1 MKILY
6 PSIYP
11 FIHLL
16 IHQTPRFPHY
26 SLPDADLGHR
36 VTKASEVR
44 LLSSSSLQS
53 GGSRNMCL
61 VDDINLEKFLVII
74 VSDISSVPSS
84 VLFLVFPL
92 CTWYI
97 FCIVLQS
104 LDILFYFFN
113 LFFLFVFHFGRFL
126 LIYPQLRDSFLN
138 LVQPTNKLIKGSLH
152 FCYSAFDRQHFC
164 SFLSQDF
171 HISAF
176 IVHLLM
182 HAIYFID

>member
-1 MKILY
+1 MKTLY

-11 FIHLL
+11 FIPSL

-53 GGSRNMCL
+53 GGSRHICL

-74 VSDISSVPSS
+74 VSDMPSVPFS

-104 LDILFYFFN
+104 LDILSYFFN
-113 LFFLFVFHFGRFL
+113 LFFGL
-126 LIYPQLRDSFLN
+126 SFIL
-138 LVQPTNKLIKGSLH
+138 GG
-152 FCYSAFDRQHFC
+152 FY
-164 SFLSQDF
+164 
-171 HISAF
+171 
-176 IVHLLM
+176 
-182 HAIYFID
+182 